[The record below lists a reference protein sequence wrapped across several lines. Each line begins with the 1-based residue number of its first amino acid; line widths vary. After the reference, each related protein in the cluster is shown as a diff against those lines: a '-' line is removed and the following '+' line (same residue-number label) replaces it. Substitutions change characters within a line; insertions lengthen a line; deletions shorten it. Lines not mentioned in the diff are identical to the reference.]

1 MDALPANL
9 HDGMIVVDRDMN
21 LIGKV
26 DTFRQSD
33 EDPTQPG
40 PETVTG
46 SPIVEQ
52 DRNSLTAI
60 LADVFRPDDEL
71 PQEMQEKLL
80 RDGFIRVDG
89 EGLFAADRYVFPE
102 QIERVDG
109 DRIVLKVSRDSLFRA

>member
-26 DTFRQSD
+26 ETFRASD
-33 EDPTQPG
+33 EDPTHPG